1 MNYRELLQKY
11 KAGELPEEQRKQV
24 RQDIEKQDAIS
35 EYLFDNEEMEFEEQV
50 EQDGGQTTESTD
62 GSVPKD
68 GQNVNIVGAA
78 VPKDGQRTHVIEGT
92 VPKDGHEAEFTKLIR
107 RAIRRTF
114 IKYGVITGVIVI
126 GIVCF
131 LVFALPKIQDAMY
144 YDPNKIVGTEEGN
157 KTNQLSLDMSVY
169 SELFLPENYR
179 DSAAATG
186 SGYGN
191 YDVGGRITKNDM
203 VLYNPNIVKKP
214 FSNVFYPPSE
224 MTTASAATP
233 EGIAGTKK
241 EAFDELSKLEDEK
254 MYHAYVSLDKV
265 YSFSEFKA
273 LAEKNDLEPTWC
285 AISVKNKYQTESKYT
300 TYNTGNIG
308 FRMYTSCSSLAFDQ
322 KKYPLLTAF
331 SLAEQE
337 SAKKNVLEEKD
348 VTKHMTSMLQYL
360 QDNDDIVKM
369 IENDQGTGK
378 TDYASM
384 IDSIQKDGLYIY
396 GYYVEDIGKELKKL
410 KDIGNVSYVYTTEL
424 K

>member
-78 VPKDGQRTHVIEGT
+78 VPKDGQRTNVIEGTVPKDGQRTHVIEGT
-92 VPKDGHEAEFTKLIR
+92 VPKDGQEAEFTKLIR

-191 YDVGGRITKNDM
+191 YDIVIRRAPTMAFLSTWEEGSRKMIWFCIIPI
-203 VLYNPNIVKKP
+203 LYNNHSQMFFIHQ
-214 FSNVFYPPSE
+214 
-224 MTTASAATP
+224 A
-233 EGIAGTKK
+233 
-241 EAFDELSKLEDEK
+241 
-254 MYHAYVSLDKV
+254 
-265 YSFSEFKA
+265 
-273 LAEKNDLEPTWC
+273 
-285 AISVKNKYQTESKYT
+285 
-300 TYNTGNIG
+300 
-308 FRMYTSCSSLAFDQ
+308 R
-322 KKYPLLTAF
+322 
-331 SLAEQE
+331 
-337 SAKKNVLEEKD
+337 
-348 VTKHMTSMLQYL
+348 
-360 QDNDDIVKM
+360 
-369 IENDQGTGK
+369 
-378 TDYASM
+378 
-384 IDSIQKDGLYIY
+384 
-396 GYYVEDIGKELKKL
+396 
-410 KDIGNVSYVYTTEL
+410 
-424 K
+424 

>member
-1 MNYRELLQKY
+1 M
-11 KAGELPEEQRKQV
+11 PEEQRKQV

-191 YDVGGRITKNDM
+191 YDIVINQTSSHNGIFEYVGGRITKNDM
-203 VLYNPNIVKKP
+203 VLYNPNIVQKP
-214 FSNVFYPPSE
+214 FSNVFIHQ
-224 MTTASAATP
+224 A
-233 EGIAGTKK
+233 
-241 EAFDELSKLEDEK
+241 
-254 MYHAYVSLDKV
+254 
-265 YSFSEFKA
+265 
-273 LAEKNDLEPTWC
+273 
-285 AISVKNKYQTESKYT
+285 
-300 TYNTGNIG
+300 
-308 FRMYTSCSSLAFDQ
+308 R
-322 KKYPLLTAF
+322 
-331 SLAEQE
+331 
-337 SAKKNVLEEKD
+337 
-348 VTKHMTSMLQYL
+348 
-360 QDNDDIVKM
+360 
-369 IENDQGTGK
+369 
-378 TDYASM
+378 
-384 IDSIQKDGLYIY
+384 
-396 GYYVEDIGKELKKL
+396 
-410 KDIGNVSYVYTTEL
+410 
-424 K
+424 